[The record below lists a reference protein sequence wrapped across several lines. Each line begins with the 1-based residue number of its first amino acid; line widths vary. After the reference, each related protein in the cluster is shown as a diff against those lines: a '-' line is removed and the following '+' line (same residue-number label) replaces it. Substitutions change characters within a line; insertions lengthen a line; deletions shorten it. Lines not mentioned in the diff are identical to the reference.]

1 MAEAGTND
9 AQPGPTTPPR
19 RRRDPEARKREVIEA
34 AERVIAARGL
44 EGLTHRS
51 VAAEGDLPVASTTY
65 HFATRDDLIQ
75 LAFERSV
82 DQFLAYLEHLDA
94 VQPTASTADL
104 VERLTN
110 AVITACAG
118 ENATHWTVQYE
129 LFLAAMR
136 RPALRPTADRTIT
149 AGRASLER
157 HLSPARAYAVSAA
170 LSGMILHG
178 LAGTHTPDRTTVHA
192 ALAELCGGGTA
203 PA

>member
-1 MAEAGTND
+1 MADAGMND
-9 AQPGPTTPPR
+9 EQPGPAKPQR

-34 AERVIAARGL
+34 AERVISARGL

-82 DQFLAYLEHLDA
+82 DQFLAYLEHLDEQ
-94 VQPTASTADL
+94 QPVTSTTDL
-104 VERLTN
+104 VERLTD
-110 AVITACAG
+110 AVVTACTGGNQA
-118 ENATHWTVQYE
+118 HWTVQYE

-136 RPALRPTADRTIT
+136 RPALRPVADRTIT
-149 AGRASLER
+149 AGRISLER
-157 HLSPARAYAVSAA
+157 YLPPARAYAVSAA

-178 LAGTHTPDRTTVHA
+178 LAGTEAPDRTTVRA
-192 ALAELCGGGTA
+192 ALAALCGTTE
-203 PA
+203 